1 MSGDRPERGE
11 LIRLAAVVEV
21 LIPIAERVDGEIV
34 DEAILAELY
43 ELRERA
49 QSALRHLSEHER

>member
-43 ELRERA
+43 ELRDRA
-49 QSALRHLSEHER
+49 QSALRQLSEHER

>member
-1 MSGDRPERGE
+1 MSGDPPERGE

-21 LIPIAERVDGEIV
+21 LLPIAERVDGEIV

-49 QSALRHLSEHER
+49 QSALRQLSEHER

>member
-1 MSGDRPERGE
+1 MSGDPPELGE

-21 LIPIAERVDGEIV
+21 LLPIAERVDGEIV

-49 QSALRHLSEHER
+49 QSALRQLSEHER

>member
-1 MSGDRPERGE
+1 MSGDPPERGE
-11 LIRLAAVVEV
+11 LIRLVAVVEV
-21 LIPIAERVDGEIV
+21 LIPIAERVDGEIA

-49 QSALRHLSEHER
+49 QSAVRHLSEHVR